1 MEKLGYSEG
10 TEGAASRSAP
20 QISQEEIIVTL
31 ERVRR
36 LSLLVVILANQ
47 GNDSNNEHAE
57 LKNSFPCN
65 IHTCHP
71 LSLRSGAKEDHHPRK
86 DRGEPPAGVLVA
98 PSTAYHRIP
107 QFARKNAVI
116 GGQSLLI
123 TAFFLFC
130 PDVQV
135 VFHVPGLGVFD
146 DHPVAQIDGAATRHN
161 VIE

>member
-1 MEKLGYSEG
+1 MQ
-10 TEGAASRSAP
+10 EGATSRSAP
-20 QISQEEIIVTL
+20 QVSQEEIIVTL
-31 ERVRR
+31 ESRR

-47 GNDSNNEHAE
+47 GNDSDNEHAE
-57 LKNSFPCN
+57 LKNFFPCN

-71 LSLRSGAKEDHHPRK
+71 PHIGLGAKEDYHPQK

-98 PSTAYHRIP
+98 PPTAYHRIP

-116 GGQSLLI
+116 RSQSSPI
-123 TAFFLFC
+123 TAFMLFR

-135 VFHVPGLGVFD
+135 ILHVPGLGVLD
-146 DHPVAQIDGAATRHN
+146 NHPIAQVNGSPVGHD